1 MGLFCLAVG
10 LLVIAA
16 TAASACEQPH
26 IVYIM
31 ADDLGWR
38 DVSWNSDDM
47 YTPNLDRLRRE
58 GVELTNHYM
67 QAACSAS
74 RVAFLTGYYA
84 YRMGM
89 QRNEVPQYFRYGY
102 TVYTNVAKYFR
113 HRYTVYTN
121 VAAFQIQVY
130 RVQKCPCISGRGI
143 QYTEMPQ
150 YLGTGI
156 LTLRALLSGTFL
168 QTLPDLVTPLKGHS

>member
-102 TVYTNVAKYFR
+102 AVYTNVAVFQVR
-113 HRYTVYTN
+113 VYR
-121 VAAFQIQVY
+121 VHKCRKVFQAQVY
-130 RVQKCPCISGRGI
+130 RIHKCRSISDTSI
-143 QYTEMPQ
+143 SCTEMSM
-150 YLGTGI
+150 YF
-156 LTLRALLSGTFL
+156 R
-168 QTLPDLVTPLKGHS
+168 

>member
-1 MGLFCLAVG
+1 MGLLCLAVG
-10 LLVIAA
+10 LLVIAE

-89 QRNEVPQYFRYGY
+89 QRNEMSQYFRYGY
-102 TVYTNVAKYFR
+102 AVYPNVAKYFR

-121 VAAFQIQVY
+121 VAVFQIQVY
-130 RVQKCPCISGRGI
+130 RVQKWPCISGRGI
-143 QYTEMPQ
+143 LYTKMPQ
-150 YLGTGI
+150 YLGTG
-156 LTLRALLSGTFL
+156 TLCPERF
-168 QTLPDLVTPLKGHS
+168 QYFR